1 MLSVAKLLAKEEK
14 KFSQIKKTR
23 KDNEKVFSYHPPS
36 APFHFVQDRK
46 TSKWTVFKET
56 WRMGEKRSTSKF
68 EPKKKALRHDFH
80 EDFEYVCWP
89 NKTGIRDKNVNDDK
103 FSRLLQFLK
112 ISDLN
117 AARWRKRRKISF
129 NGGLTKWQKFF
140 HLCKV
145 FHKIRTT

>member
-1 MLSVAKLLAKEEK
+1 MRRCFLIILPQHRFILCQTEKLPNGLYLRRRGGWAK
-14 KFSQIKKTR
+14 
-23 KDNEKVFSYHPPS
+23 
-36 APFHFVQDRK
+36 
-46 TSKWTVFKET
+46 
-56 WRMGEKRSTSKF
+56 KRSTSKF